1 MRGLVLE
8 ESLGRRKEVHP
19 HPSPHAG
26 FDSADP
32 SPAPHSGGVITRRRV
47 LVITDDE
54 PVRRT
59 AIEVLGDN
67 FDVAVKGGVG
77 AATEAE
83 ILDETDVLIL
93 DEDLPSVDPAALFQT
108 SLLADFRGSRI
119 VVGSD
124 PETERV
130 IGFLKSGIYDYVIK
144 PVRSE
149 RLRKAVA
156 GGIENSESLTKIL
169 ALAEELECANRELES
184 QKEALEKER
193 DRLKEMALKDSLTC
207 ILNFR
212 GFREALDR
220 EYHAFLRFKVPLSL
234 LMIDIDN
241 FKRINDTRGHQAG
254 DEVLRTVA
262 CLLEGDLRRSD
273 LLARYG
279 GEEFVILLPGTTID
293 RAYFKAERLRRLIED
308 HSFSY
313 DGHEIGLTISAG
325 VSTVPMD
332 GVRSID
338 DFLGM
343 ADRAMYRAKR
353 GGRNRVEIGNGT
365 GTDEK
370 GREESRQAPRGA
382 VLQPGPWVEPG
393 R

>member
-1 MRGLVLE
+1 M
-8 ESLGRRKEVHP
+8 GRRKGVHP
-19 HPSPHAG
+19 LPSAPSVG
-26 FDSADP
+26 ADCP
-32 SPAPHSGGVITRRRV
+32 RPVETRRRV
-47 LVITDDE
+47 LVVTHDE
-54 PVRRT
+54 SVRRT
-59 AIEVLGDN
+59 ALEILGSGG
-67 FDVAVKGGVG
+67 FDVTVKGDIG
-77 AATEAE
+77 ATTEAE
-83 ILDETDVLIL
+83 ILDETDVLVL
-93 DEDLPSVDPAALFQT
+93 DEDLPAVDAATLFQT

-119 VVGSD
+119 VVGTD

-130 IGFLKSGIYDYVIK
+130 IGLLKSGIYDYVVK
-144 PVRSE
+144 PVQSA
-149 RLRKAVA
+149 RLEKAVA

-169 ALAEELECANRELES
+169 TLAEELERANRELES

-193 DRLKEMALKDSLTC
+193 DRLKEMALKDSLTG

-220 EYHAFLRFKVPLSL
+220 EYHAFIRFKVPLSL
-234 LMIDIDN
+234 LMVDIDN
-241 FKRINDTRGHQAG
+241 FKRVNDTRGHQAG

-308 HSFSY
+308 HSFAY
-313 DGHEIGLTISAG
+313 NGHEIGLTISAG
-325 VSTVPMD
+325 VSAVPMD
-332 GVRSID
+332 GVKGID

-343 ADRAMYRAKR
+343 ADRALYRAKR
-353 GGRNRVEIGNGT
+353 GGRNRVEIGDGT
-365 GTDEK
+365 GGEEK
-370 GREESRQAPRGA
+370 GGRTAGRTAKPACAAAGEEAA
-382 VLQPGPWVEPG
+382 LQPRPGGGGEPG

>member
-1 MRGLVLE
+1 M
-8 ESLGRRKEVHP
+8 GRRKGVNP
-19 HPSPHAG
+19 FPSPSVGSDSEDSNPANFPQPAG
-26 FDSADP
+26 
-32 SPAPHSGGVITRRRV
+32 TRRRI

-54 PVRRT
+54 TVRRT
-59 AIEVLGDN
+59 ALEVLGCD

-83 ILDETDVLIL
+83 ILGETDVLIL
-93 DEDLPSVDPAALFQT
+93 DEDLPAVDAAALFQT

-124 PETERV
+124 PGTERV
-130 IGFLKSGIYDYVIK
+130 IGLLKGGIYDYVVK

-169 ALAEELECANRELES
+169 ALAGELERANRELES
-184 QKEALEKER
+184 QKDALEKER
-193 DRLKEMALKDSLTC
+193 DRLKEMALKDSLTG

-220 EYHAFLRFKVPLSL
+220 EYHAFIRFKVPLSL
-234 LMIDIDN
+234 LMVDIDN
-241 FKRINDTRGHQAG
+241 FKRVNDTRGHQAG
-254 DEVLRTVA
+254 DEILRTVA

-279 GEEFVILLPGTTID
+279 GEEFVVLLPGTTID

-308 HSFSY
+308 HSFAY
-313 DGHEIGLTISAG
+313 NGHEIGLTISAG
-325 VSTVPMD
+325 VSTVPTD
-332 GVRSID
+332 GVRTID

-343 ADRAMYRAKR
+343 ADRALYRAKR
-353 GGRNRVEIGNGT
+353 GGRNRVEIGNNGT
-365 GTDEK
+365 GVDEK
-370 GREESRQAPRGA
+370 RPGESRPTAKPA
-382 VLQPGPWVEPG
+382 VLQPGPGVEPA